1 MYYFLI
7 AGILVLSDQL
17 IKWLVTSQLTL
28 NQSVP
33 VLQDIFHITYIQN
46 NGAAFSILQGKQPFL
61 IGITMVFIIVLLV
74 LIWRNKKNGHWSFL
88 VSLTLITAGGIGNL
102 IDRIFLGS
110 VVDFLDFRF
119 FPIFNLA
126 DICVVC
132 GSGILFLY
140 LLYWEPK
147 LNAKKKLEGQ
157 NGDLQL

>member
-7 AGILVLSDQL
+7 VGMLVLSDQL
-17 IKWLVTSQLTL
+17 IKWFVKTNLTL

-33 VLQDIFHITYIQN
+33 VIQDIFHITYIKN
-46 NGAAFSILQGKQPFL
+46 NGAAFSILQGKQPIL
-61 IGITMVFIIVLLV
+61 IGITTVFIIVLLV
-74 LIWRNKKNGHWSFL
+74 LIWSNKRKGHWSFL

-102 IDRIFLGS
+102 IDRIQLRA

-132 GSGILFLY
+132 GSGMLFLY
-140 LLYWEPK
+140 LLFWEPK
-147 LNAKKKLEGQ
+147 IAEKKKLEEKS
-157 NGDLQL
+157 GDLQL